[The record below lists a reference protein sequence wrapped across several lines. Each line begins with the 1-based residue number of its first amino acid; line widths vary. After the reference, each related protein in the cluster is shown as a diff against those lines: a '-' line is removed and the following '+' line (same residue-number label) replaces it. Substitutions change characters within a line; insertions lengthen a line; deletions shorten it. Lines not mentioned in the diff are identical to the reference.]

1 MSGSESGQRSAPVTD
16 PALLEAI
23 LNLSRCSNSSTG
35 AGPASSNTI
44 DQCFNAESG
53 FGCYGGA
60 QACPAPATVNGVSN
74 VTGTLMSYC
83 HLSGLPSCSSSQVFA
98 TAHRTLLNPRV
109 ANNVT
114 NGCFAPISAG
124 NNIFANGFE

>member
-1 MSGSESGQRSAPVTD
+1 VVAHEIGHNFGAHHTH
-16 PALLEAI
+16 
-23 LNLSRCSNSSTG
+23 CSNSSTG
-35 AGPASSNTI
+35 AGTTASNTI
-44 DQCFNAESG
+44 DQCFNGESG
-53 FGCYGGA
+53 IGCFGGS
-60 QACPAPATVNGVSN
+60 QTCPAPATVNGVNN

-83 HLSGLPSCSSSQVFA
+83 HLSGLPGCSSSQVFA

-109 ANNVT
+109 TNNVT

>member
-1 MSGSESGQRSAPVTD
+1 MMTSALSSSGKKPPPTRPVAGIAIAPTND
-16 PALLEAI
+16 ATA
-23 LNLSRCSNSSTG
+23 
-35 AGPASSNTI
+35 SNTI
-44 DQCFNAESG
+44 DQCFNGESG
-53 FGCYGGA
+53 IGCFGGS
-60 QACPAPATVNGVSN
+60 QTCPAPATVNGVNN

-83 HLSGLPSCSSSQVFA
+83 HLSGLPGCSSSQVFA

-109 ANNVT
+109 TNNVT